1 MCFHNPEY
9 TCSSLTLRLWGLLWL
24 TSEYTPSPCTRGTW
38 LENSSDLSQA
48 SQGGRNGAVL
58 HHTAGTGLQ
67 SGLAPTSFWRPGFF
81 LYKRK
86 AWVLE
91 PCAALNFQNC
101 GSRRRPCPVWVGLTF
116 TGAPRFVF
124 QTPRAPH
131 LLQQPQAH
139 HSQRA
144 LREGGAQCRPGR
156 LRHSQEVSALLW
168 AWRCSAKTV
177 YLV

>member
-38 LENSSDLSQA
+38 LESSSDLSQA

-81 LYKRK
+81 LCKRK

-91 PCAALNFQNC
+91 PCAALVADAGRAQFGWDLPLQEPPALCSRHPVRHISFN
-101 GSRRRPCPVWVGLTF
+101 SRRLITANVPYEKVVR
-116 TGAPRFVF
+116 
-124 QTPRAPH
+124 
-131 LLQQPQAH
+131 
-139 HSQRA
+139 
-144 LREGGAQCRPGR
+144 
-156 LRHSQEVSALLW
+156 SADLDDF
-168 AWRCSAKTV
+168 ATHRRSVRCSGLGGV
-177 YLV
+177 QQRQFI